1 MEETNWNT
9 DKASEFQAKSR
20 SYFESF
26 QFVLK
31 LTWCSSETKELPNI
45 LFCRSNFK
53 KVAKKVESEE
63 DDDFA
68 TIAAAKRHKPGSGKV
83 SFLQIKGKVDKT
95 ICRLNDSSR
104 VVARSEY
111 EGRGHEKEFR

>member
-9 DKASEFQAKSR
+9 DNASEFQAKSR

-83 SFLQIKGKVDKT
+83 SFLQISESRKSVLSSE
-95 ICRLNDSSR
+95 RDSNQ
-104 VVARSEY
+104 VVARVEY
-111 EGRGHEKEFR
+111 ELF